1 VLSEPKAQVWFDAG
15 APLRRASALRLDRRT
30 RMLYDRRHV
39 YVNGESY
46 RAGGRDGKIM
56 RELANTRGLSRQD
69 FEALSAQ
76 ARHWVQEW
84 AKAGW
89 LVFDSAST

>member
-1 VLSEPKAQVWFDAG
+1 
-15 APLRRASALRLDRRT
+15 
-30 RMLYDRRHV
+30 MLYDRRYI

-56 RELANTRGLSRQD
+56 RELANTRRMSRQD
-69 FEALSAQ
+69 FQALSAQ
-76 ARHWVQEW
+76 ARRWMREW

-89 LVFDSAST
+89 LVLDSAST